1 MTKLKYLLNIILLFS
16 FVGCTKTCS
25 TREREAM
32 TPEQVVQ
39 KYLDI
44 SFSMN
49 TIDDRAKLVNLTI
62 GPLREQLE
70 TVPDI
75 SIAEAF
81 VDKRYLLEEYELVE
95 RRDRTPRETEITYRL
110 VYKNLENGTV
120 SPANAPK
127 IETNNTVSVIRY
139 KGAWAIRD
147 VIGKQTS
154 IDFPLESGSVVTP
167 SK

>member
-1 MTKLKYLLNIILLFS
+1 VTKLKYLLNIILLLS
-16 FVGCTKTCS
+16 FVSCTKTCS

-49 TIDDRAKLVNLTI
+49 TVDDRAKLVNLTI

-81 VDKRYLLEEYELVE
+81 VDKRYLLEEYELIE

-120 SPANAPK
+120 SPANAAK

-147 VIGKQTS
+147 VIGKQTT
-154 IDFPLESGSVVTP
+154 IDFPLEGGSVVTP

>member
-1 MTKLKYLLNIILLFS
+1 
-16 FVGCTKTCS
+16 
-25 TREREAM
+25 M

-49 TIDDRAKLVNLTI
+49 TVDDRAKLVNLTI

-81 VDKRYLLEEYELVE
+81 VDKRYLLEEYELIE
-95 RRDRTPRETEITYRL
+95 RRDRTPRETEITYIDRL
-110 VYKNLENGTV
+110 QKSRKMEQYLLQMPRK
-120 SPANAPK
+120 
-127 IETNNTVSVIRY
+127 
-139 KGAWAIRD
+139 
-147 VIGKQTS
+147 
-154 IDFPLESGSVVTP
+154 
-167 SK
+167 